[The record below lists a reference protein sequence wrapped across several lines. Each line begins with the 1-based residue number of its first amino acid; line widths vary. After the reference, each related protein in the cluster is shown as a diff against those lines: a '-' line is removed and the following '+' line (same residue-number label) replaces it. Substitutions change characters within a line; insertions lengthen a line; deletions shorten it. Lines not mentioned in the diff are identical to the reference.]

1 MGSKFMISEVTRTS
15 WKATKPQLA
24 VLAGLLIGF
33 TIISFTLS
41 VFGMPAEG
49 SYTGQIV
56 VTLISLI
63 ISGLFALGYYKNI
76 FQALDG
82 EEPQF
87 SAYGQQARKLI
98 TFIIANLLT
107 AVIVVIG
114 CCLLIIPGIYLAIR
128 LQFYAAFIVE
138 EDAGILDSLKRSWEI
153 TKGQGGQLFLLGLVM
168 TGLMLLGII
177 CLVIGIFIATPLIYT
192 MYCYTFR
199 KLNTL
204 TGSPAEE

>member
-41 VFGMPAEG
+41 AFGMPAEG

-63 ISGLFALGYYKNI
+63 ISGLFILGYYKNI

-98 TFIIANLLT
+98 TFLIANLLIT
-107 AVIVVIG
+107 VIVVIG

-168 TGLMLLGII
+168 MGLMLLGII
-177 CLVIGIFIATPLIYT
+177 CLIVGAFITTPLIYT